1 MLSEADRVRVG
12 EAVTRAESSSD
23 GEIVTVVAEAS
34 DAYHDVVLHW
44 ALLVLFLW
52 LAVVAAL
59 PRFFTGVLD
68 SIGGG
73 WSGWSAGELLAV
85 ELIVAA
91 ALFLIARYIFGLP
104 RLRLLLTPDSTKAR
118 RVRRRAVLL
127 FRLTADNRT
136 RAKTGVLLYLSIA
149 ERRAEIVADASIND
163 RVTPET
169 WGEAMHALIAAVK
182 DKRAADGMVAAVEKM
197 GAVLAEH
204 FPRSADDTNELP
216 DRLILL

>member
-12 EAVTRAESSSD
+12 EAVTRAESLSD

-44 ALLVLFLW
+44 ALLLLFLW

-59 PRFFTGVLD
+59 PRFFTGMLD
-68 SIGGG
+68 GIGGG

-85 ELIVAA
+85 ELVAAA
-91 ALFLIARYIFGLP
+91 ALFLIARYLFGLP

-136 RAKTGVLLYLSIA
+136 RARTGVLLYLSIA

-163 RVTPET
+163 RVTPEI

-182 DKRAADGMVAAVEKM
+182 DGRAADGMVAAVERM